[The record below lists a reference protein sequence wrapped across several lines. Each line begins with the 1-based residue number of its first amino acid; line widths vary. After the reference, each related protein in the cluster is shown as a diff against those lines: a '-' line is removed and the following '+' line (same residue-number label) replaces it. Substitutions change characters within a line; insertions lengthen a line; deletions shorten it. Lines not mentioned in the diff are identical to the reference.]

1 MVTERKKLT
10 SIIVFAILIIAL
22 VIFAFPFFLLIVNSF
37 KSNGEILENPFALPT
52 QFSFE
57 QFASAIDKM
66 NFLVTF
72 KNSLIIT
79 VLSTGLILLFSAM
92 AAYYLVRVNTK
103 FNNTLFAIIVA
114 SMIIPFQSIMIP
126 LINIYGAKLGWID
139 NSPIVLLIA
148 LYIGFG
154 SSLSIFIYHG
164 FIKSIPFELEE
175 AASIDGCSPKQTFFK
190 IIFPVLV
197 PTSVTIGILNVMWI
211 WNDYLL
217 PSLILNKKELYTLPI
232 QMKVFNGT
240 YMNNWELLIPA
251 ILIVIMPILIFYLIG
266 QKMITEGITQG
277 SVK

>member
-1 MVTERKKLT
+1 MVSERKKLT
-10 SIIVFAILIIAL
+10 SILVFAILIIAL

-92 AAYYLVRVNTK
+92 AAYYLVRVKTK
-103 FNNTLFAIIVA
+103 FNNALFAIIVA

-139 NSPIVLLIA
+139 DYPIVLLIA

-175 AASIDGCSPKQTFFK
+175 AASIDGCTPKQTFFK

-217 PSLILNKKELYTLPI
+217 PSLILNKNELYTLPI

-251 ILIVIMPILIFYLIG
+251 ILITIMPILIFYLIG
-266 QKMITEGITQG
+266 QKMIIEGITQG